1 MALAARNALL
11 KHLRVKVQALPSA
24 NPNPFVS
31 LNLLLRRHFASEEA
45 RGTFL
50 DKPEVTDRVISVVK
64 NFHKVDPSKV
74 CISNCSFVF
83 LKSTPICSYLY
94 IFMDFDSLFGIY
106 KACLFFGFLKSLVSE
121 GAFPYS

>member
-11 KHLRVKVQALPSA
+11 KHLRLKVQALPSA
-24 NPNPFVS
+24 NPNPFGS

-74 CISNCSFVF
+74 CISNSSFVF
-83 LKSTPICSYLY
+83 LNLLQSAA
-94 IFMDFDSLFGIY
+94 IY
-106 KACLFFGFLKSLVSE
+106 TLIVAPSARPRL
-121 GAFPYS
+121 

>member
-11 KHLRVKVQALPSA
+11 KHLRLKVQALPSA
-24 NPNPFVS
+24 NPNPFGS

-64 NFHKVDPSKV
+64 NFHKVNPS
-74 CISNCSFVF
+74 
-83 LKSTPICSYLY
+83 
-94 IFMDFDSLFGIY
+94 
-106 KACLFFGFLKSLVSE
+106 KSLVSQ
-121 GAFPYS
+121 GAFPILAL